1 MENIVTKRLYL
12 VPFTLDI
19 VKAAILGNS
28 ELARV
33 MAVKVLS
40 NWPDEEFIQNL
51 PRIAH
56 ILTKCALQSQWG
68 WGSLIIHQAENTL
81 IGHVMIKIIPDATG
95 SPTDSVE
102 LGYQIVPSYRQQ
114 GYASE
119 AAKAMADWTLYQPGI
134 EKVTAGCDADNI
146 GSKRV
151 LEKIGM
157 RLIEARGKVL
167 IWELSKTEIIE

>member
-12 VPFTLDI
+12 VPLKLEI

-28 ELARV
+28 ELARSL
-33 MAVKVLS
+33 AVTVLPD
-40 NWPDEEFIQNL
+40 WPDEEFIQIL
-51 PRIAH
+51 PGIAD
-56 ILTKCALQSQWG
+56 ILSKYALQSQWG
-68 WGSLIIHQAENTL
+68 WGSLIIHKAENKL

-102 LGYQIVPSYRQQ
+102 LGYQVVPSYRRQ

-134 EKVTAGCDADNI
+134 KKVTAGCNADNI

-157 RLIEARGKVL
+157 RLIETRGKVL
-167 IWELSKTEIIE
+167 IWELCKTEIIG

>member
-12 VPFTLDI
+12 VPFTQEI
-19 VKAAILGNS
+19 VKAAIIGNS

-33 MAVKVLS
+33 LGVTVLP

-51 PRIAH
+51 PVIAD
-56 ILTKCALQSQWG
+56 ILSKYALQSQWG
-68 WGSLIIHQAENTL
+68 WGSLIIHKAENTL
-81 IGHVMIKIIPDATG
+81 IGHVMIKIIPDTTG
-95 SPTDSVE
+95 SPTNSVE
-102 LGYQIVPSYRQQ
+102 LGYQVAPSYRQQ

-119 AAKAMADWTLYQPGI
+119 AAKAMVNWTLCQPGM
-134 EKVTAGCDADNI
+134 EKVTARCDADNI

-157 RLIEARGKVL
+157 RLIETRGEVL

>member
-33 MAVKVLS
+33 MAVKVLP

-51 PRIAH
+51 PGIAD
-56 ILTKCALQSQWG
+56 ILTKYILQSQWG
-68 WGSLIIHQAENTL
+68 WGTLIIHQAENTL

-119 AAKAMADWTLYQPGI
+119 AAKAMADWTLYQPGM

-157 RLIEARGKVL
+157 RLIEARGKGL
-167 IWELSKTEIIE
+167 IWELSKTEIIK